1 MNEQC
6 AHSLAEDW
14 IAAWNRHDL
23 KAILRHYASDVE
35 FTSPFVTALSADAS
49 GTIRGRDALQAY
61 FQKGLTAYP
70 ELQFDL
76 IRVLPGVGSLVL
88 YYRSVQG
95 LLAAE
100 VMTVNDE
107 GLIQTVRV
115 HYAKEEATAEAG
127 LRKVT
132 RPDDARS
139 DGR

>member
-1 MNEQC
+1 MNEQR
-6 AHSLAEDW
+6 ARSLAEAW
-14 IAAWNRHDL
+14 ITAWNRHDL
-23 KAILRHYASDVE
+23 DAILRHYASDVE

-61 FQKGLTAYP
+61 FHKGLTAYP

-76 IRVLPGVGSLVL
+76 IRVLHGVGSLVL

-100 VMTVNDE
+100 MMTVNDE

-115 HYAKEEATAEAG
+115 HYVKEGATAEAG
-127 LRKVT
+127 LRRAT
-132 RPDDARS
+132 HSEDRRS

>member
-1 MNEQC
+1 MNEQF

-23 KAILRHYASDVE
+23 DAILRHYASDVE

-49 GTIRGRDALQAY
+49 GTIRGRDALRTY
-61 FQKGLTAYP
+61 FHKGLTAYP

-76 IRVLPGVGSLVL
+76 IGVLPGVGSLVL

-100 VMTVNDE
+100 MMTVNDE

-115 HYAKEEATAEAG
+115 HYAKEETTAEAG
-127 LRKVT
+127 LRKAT
-132 RPDDARS
+132 RS
-139 DGR
+139 GDGRLDGQ